1 MLETRP
7 LCTAAGTSYG
17 DVERMLQQ
25 LQLSYDSLPATDDS
39 PAPFQAAAAA
49 AAALQAAAPGGSGPH
64 SRGSSGS
71 EFRSPMSSVGG
82 GQQGGGGGGAGGAAG
97 SGSQSQSWSET
108 LRELG
113 ISVSQD
119 LGSPGSEAGSGVG
132 ELGPVEE

>member
-1 MLETRP
+1 MLTGP

-82 GQQGGGGGGAGGAAG
+82 GQQGSGGGAGGAAG
-97 SGSQSQSWSET
+97 PGSQSQSWSET

-119 LGSPGSEAGSGVG
+119 LGSPGSEAG